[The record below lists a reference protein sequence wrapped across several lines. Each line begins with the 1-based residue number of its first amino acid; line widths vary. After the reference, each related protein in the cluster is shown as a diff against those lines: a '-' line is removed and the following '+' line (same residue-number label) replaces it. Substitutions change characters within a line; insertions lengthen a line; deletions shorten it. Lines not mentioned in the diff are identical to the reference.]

1 MPVGMKESPEK
12 VSHIFKSSA
21 ASSFRLLLSFMAVRE
36 KKNEK
41 TPGSVGGGEAHRKKK
56 THVSFVLQMFFL
68 SFRVAS

>member
-12 VSHIFKSSA
+12 VPHIDKSSA
-21 ASSFRLLLSFMAVRE
+21 ASPSFRLLLSFMAVRE

-41 TPGSVGGGEAHRKKK
+41 TPGSVVWGSTSKKK
-56 THVSFVLQMFFL
+56 THVSFVLQMIFL